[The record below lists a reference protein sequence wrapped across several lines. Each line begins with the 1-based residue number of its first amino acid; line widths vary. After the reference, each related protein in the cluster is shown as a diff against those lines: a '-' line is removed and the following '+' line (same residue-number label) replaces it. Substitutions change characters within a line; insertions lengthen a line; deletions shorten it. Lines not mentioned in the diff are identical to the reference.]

1 MEAFKLNKTEH
12 AALEQEI
19 NRLMQSGDTAFSVFM
34 VDVGDVGKIFVKSGY
49 AASRKV
55 FAEIEKSL
63 QSICRQQDRLCRVG
77 DNTFCLLFSGVHQ
90 SGHIILAAEKIGRT
104 HSQAV
109 ERFDPSLG
117 SMSRIGIVSDVE
129 DGEDAATLIHKAT
142 IALESARKTE
152 QPYVVFSQTVALK
165 LAENWH
171 LQEDLATAIDEGSLD
186 LYYQPKFEIA
196 TRRPCGAEALLRW
209 TSEKHGPVSPGVFVP
224 LATEIG
230 LMQEL
235 TRFVFMTGVR
245 NAAEWP
251 DIGNRLT
258 LAVNLEAASLQHA
271 ETLDMLNSAVSIW
284 GRDNCDLTV
293 EVTEG
298 TLVTDS
304 DSNFERLNALRS
316 AGIGISIDDFGTGF
330 SSLSYFRSI
339 PATELKIDQ
348 SFTSNMLESE
358 RDRRLVEAIIW
369 LAHKFGMKVVAEGV
383 QTSAE
388 IKLLTA
394 LKCDVIQGFYFSE
407 ALPHDKFC
415 KWLSRYRASRAGSTS
430 FSDPGSGNWLI
441 RRRTVRNN
449 AQLIPRKY
457 HANFGFSGQ

>member
-12 AALEQEI
+12 LALEQEI
-19 NRLMQSGDTAFSVFM
+19 DLLMQSGDTTFSVFM
-34 VDVGDVGKIFVKSGY
+34 VDVGDIGKIFVKSGY

-55 FAEIEKSL
+55 SLEIEKSL
-63 QSICRQQDRLCRVG
+63 KSICRKQDRLCRVG
-77 DNTFCLLFSGVHQ
+77 DNTFCLLFPGVHK
-90 SGHIILAAEKIGRT
+90 SGHITLAAEKIGRVY
-104 HSQAV
+104 SKAV

-117 SMSRIGIVSDVE
+117 AMLRIGIVSDIEV
-129 DGEDAATLIHKAT
+129 GEDAANLIHKASV
-142 IALESARKTE
+142 ALESARKTE
-152 QPYVVFSQTVALK
+152 QPYVVFSQTVAIR

-171 LQEDLATAIDEGSLD
+171 MQQALAEAIDEGALD

-209 TSEKHGPVSPGVFVP
+209 NSKEHGEVSPGVFVP

-235 TRFVFMTGVR
+235 TRFVFSTGIR
-245 NAAEWP
+245 SAADWP
-251 DIGNRLT
+251 ETGNRLG
-258 LAVNLEAASLQHA
+258 LSVNMEATALQNA
-271 ETLDMLNSAVSIW
+271 ETVDMLSNVLSIW
-284 GRDNCDLTV
+284 GGGNFDLTV

-298 TLVTDS
+298 TLVTDC
-304 DSNFERLNALRS
+304 DSNFERLNALRA
-316 AGIGISIDDFGTGF
+316 AGIGISIDDFGTGY
-330 SSLSYFRSI
+330 SSLSYFRNI

-369 LAHKFGMKVVAEGV
+369 LAHQFGMKVVAEGV
-383 QTSAE
+383 QNSAE

-407 ALPHDKFC
+407 ALPHDEFC
-415 KWLSRYRASRAGSTS
+415 QWLSRYR
-430 FSDPGSGNWLI
+430 
-441 RRRTVRNN
+441 
-449 AQLIPRKY
+449 K
-457 HANFGFSGQ
+457 